1 MKVIA
6 KLNHL
11 HISPRKVRSVVDLVR
26 GLSAEEALAQLRFLP
41 KRSAGPVFKLL
52 QSAIANAEHNFS
64 LSSEG
69 LKIETLKVDGG
80 PVFKRS
86 WPSSRGRT
94 APRSKKTSHITL
106 ILEGERKTNKLTKE
120 IDKNKRDSEVK
131 TGDTESRARSG
142 LDSRKEIRSGSKMK
156 TAPRS
161 GFVKKMF
168 QRKSI

>member
-1 MKVIA
+1 M
-6 KLNHL
+6 
-11 HISPRKVRSVVDLVR
+11 VR

-86 WPSSRGRT
+86 RPSSRGRT

-106 ILEGERKTNKLTKE
+106 ILEGDRKTNKSAKETDKDNLKIGLSPSFSLTGAEKFTQAFS
-120 IDKNKRDSEVK
+120 IPGAAASILYKHDNNLTVSLNGGYNPVD
-131 TGDTESRARSG
+131 GPHGFGGAA
-142 LDSRKEIRSGSKMK
+142 MK
-156 TAPRS
+156 
-161 GFVKKMF
+161 F
-168 QRKSI
+168 

>member
-1 MKVIA
+1 MKVTA

-11 HISPRKVRSVVDLVR
+11 HISPRKVRSVVNLVR

-86 WPSSRGRT
+86 RPSSRGRT

-106 ILEGERKTNKLTKE
+106 ILEGERKTNKLIKE